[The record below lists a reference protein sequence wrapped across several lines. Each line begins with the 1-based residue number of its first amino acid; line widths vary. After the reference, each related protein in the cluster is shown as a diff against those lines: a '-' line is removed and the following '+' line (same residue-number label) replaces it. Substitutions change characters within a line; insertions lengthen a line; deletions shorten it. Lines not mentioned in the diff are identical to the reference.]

1 MIPGR
6 LPLSPIFLVFP
17 LSIQHLLKSTSLSND
32 PIPETIPHP
41 PPSPLCREASHIMLD
56 NESRR
61 NRRWLIPSNDPR
73 FREIY
78 DITRNWEQ
86 RRVLG
91 SPLSRRRLLL
101 TSNPRPRLTIFGC
114 ARDRKI
120 AREPF
125 LIYGRSGQHFSG
137 TLAGGPSH
145 NSEIEAR
152 FYVEFKGILPMRA
165 TRIDGTLPDES
176 SLPPSLLHGNEIFP
190 PDSIIFTPPAFIF
203 HPAASSGRPFP
214 VALHVPVSQFQG
226 SSRDKA
232 RVESPLLPSLSPD
245 AADSLW
251 VSAHPRKLLSWVLFY
266 LKVAASKNLLVSL
279 FSRMSL
285 SSLCSSLLQF
295 RPDTCFRV
303 LYGFSRNFLFPSFQS
318 LRNFPLYKLI
328 ISTLSPALSYSV
340 TS

>member
-1 MIPGR
+1 
-6 LPLSPIFLVFP
+6 
-17 LSIQHLLKSTSLSND
+17 
-32 PIPETIPHP
+32 
-41 PPSPLCREASHIMLD
+41 MLD

-203 HPAASSGRPFP
+203 HPLRG
-214 VALHVPVSQFQG
+214 VL
-226 SSRDKA
+226 
-232 RVESPLLPSLSPD
+232 SPLLYT
-245 AADSLW
+245 
-251 VSAHPRKLLSWVLFY
+251 F
-266 LKVAASKNLLVSL
+266 
-279 FSRMSL
+279 
-285 SSLCSSLLQF
+285 Q
-295 RPDTCFRV
+295 
-303 LYGFSRNFLFPSFQS
+303 FPSFKVRVAIKLALNLPSSPLFPPTQLILFGFPHTHGNFFLGFCSILKLPRRRTCWSRYSRECPS
-318 LRNFPLYKLI
+318 LPSAVHFCNFVPTRA
-328 ISTLSPALSYSV
+328 SGFSMVFQETFFFHHFSLSAIFLC
-340 TS
+340 TN